1 MPHSSVRLYHQ
12 SVSGSTYA
20 LLVIFA
26 RRSSVSRFETS
37 GPMMS
42 SCSQSSV
49 VLCPRIESARAS
61 EKAAADGGCAVRT
74 GAIGMDRGWESGWRG
89 ECRGTSAKYTC
100 AEGVT
105 A

>member
-1 MPHSSVRLYHQ
+1 M
-12 SVSGSTYA
+12 SGSTYA

-37 GPMMS
+37 GPMIS
-42 SCSQSSV
+42 SSSQSSAA
-49 VLCPRIESARAS
+49 LCPRMESARAS
-61 EKAAADGGCAVRT
+61 EKAAADGGRAVRT
-74 GAIGMDRGWESGWRG
+74 GAIGMDSGCGWESGWREEG
-89 ECRGTSAKYTC
+89 KGTSAKYTC

>member
-1 MPHSSVRLYHQ
+1 M
-12 SVSGSTYA
+12 YA

-37 GPMMS
+37 GPVMLPS
-42 SCSQSSV
+42 SHFSV
-49 VLCPRIESARAS
+49 VLCPSLESARAS

-74 GAIGMDRGWESGWRG
+74 GAIGMDSGWEEGWKE